1 MRYHEGTMLLGW
13 SGGYNIPHQ
22 CRLGGGGRGPQKG
35 VRQYSIGWDYHPL
48 SVY

>member
-22 CRLGGGGRGPQKG
+22 GMSTGGGGGG
-35 VRQYSIGWDYHPL
+35 GGSVSIA
-48 SVY
+48 